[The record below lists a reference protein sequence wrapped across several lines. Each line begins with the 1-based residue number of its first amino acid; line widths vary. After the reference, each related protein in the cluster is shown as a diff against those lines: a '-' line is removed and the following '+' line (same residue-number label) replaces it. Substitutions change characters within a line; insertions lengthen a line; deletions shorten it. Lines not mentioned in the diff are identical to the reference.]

1 MPEGPSIV
9 ILKELVQPF
18 KGKKIIKVEGNSKL
32 DIQQIAGQTII
43 DFKSW
48 GKHFLICFN
57 DFTVRIHFMLFG
69 SYRINERKETKPR
82 LSLQFEDGEINFYT
96 CSVRFINENIDDIYD
111 YSSDVMSEMWDE
123 KKAKNKL
130 LKQPS
135 ALVCDALLD
144 QNIFSGVGNI
154 IKNEVLFRIKLH
166 PESQIFSLPEDLLE
180 EMIDQAR
187 MYSFDFLE
195 WKKNYVL
202 KKHWLAHTK
211 KICPRCSIPFI
222 KKYAG
227 KTKRRTFFCNNCQI
241 LYKKSLDI
249 QEVSFQRK

>member
-18 KGKKIIKVEGNSKL
+18 KGKKIIATEGNSKL
-32 DIQQIAGQTII
+32 DIQLIAGQTIT

-48 GKHFLICFN
+48 GKHFLICLE

-82 LSLQFEDGEINFYT
+82 LSLQFEEGEINFYA
-96 CSVRFINENIDDIYD
+96 CSIQFIKENLDEIYD
-111 YSSDVMSEMWDE
+111 WSADVMNDNWDAE
-123 KKAKNKL
+123 KAKYK
-130 LKQPS
+130 LKQQPGL
-135 ALVCDALLD
+135 LVCDALLD
-144 QNIFSGVGNI
+144 QHIFSGSGNI
-154 IKNEVLFRIKLH
+154 IKNEVLFRIKIH
-166 PESQIFSLPEDLLE
+166 PESTIGDLPESKLD
-180 EMIDQAR
+180 EMIAEAR
-187 MYSFDFLE
+187 NYSFDFLE

-211 KICPRCSIPFI
+211 KTCPRCNMPFI

-227 KTKRRTFFCNNCQI
+227 KTKRRTFFCTGCQV
-241 LYKKSLDI
+241 LYN
-249 QEVSFQRK
+249 QSFGIEN